1 MQEALACGKK
11 RLTYVTAVTDRS
23 ADMGETSVVNMVQRV
38 SKKNPLRAG
47 RHEAAVERGSRG
59 KSRLYGITSSR
70 ALPTSSAGYW
80 YPPHYLVIIST
91 SASEEKR
98 SFGGD
103 FFASARLREQFTGP
117 AEKVAR
123 NPESATDFLF
133 GQ

>member
-59 KSRLYGITSSR
+59 
-70 ALPTSSAGYW
+70 
-80 YPPHYLVIIST
+80 
-91 SASEEKR
+91 
-98 SFGGD
+98 
-103 FFASARLREQFTGP
+103 
-117 AEKVAR
+117 
-123 NPESATDFLF
+123 
-133 GQ
+133 

>member
-1 MQEALACGKK
+1 MQEAQACGKK

-38 SKKNPLRAG
+38 SKKTLLEPG
-47 RHEAAVERGSRG
+47 DTMQQWKGEAAASLVCI
-59 KSRLYGITSSR
+59 GITSSR

-103 FFASARLREQFTGP
+103 FFASARLVEPSTGL
-117 AEKVAR
+117 AEMVAR
-123 NPESATDFLF
+123 NPESAKNRMF